1 MNQCYNKGDNY
12 QKGNIRE
19 RRSMNSK
26 KPNNIII
33 VMMIVSIVV
42 FTISFILLMI
52 GDYLE
57 QTFNVIGIRIAT
69 LFVAFSS
76 FCSSTLFSL
85 LILLHNK
92 TVSKIND
99 DNNQRAELFRELQF
113 ASTNYS
119 IIEFMDRMLIY
130 DESERYINRFLKRR
144 TMDYHMIEA
153 NIPEED
159 VYNNPLKYSFIS
171 IRIPF
176 RVLEGKMVSSI
187 TFTKLKFEREDQI
200 YEFYSGSGLEE
211 SKVFILY
218 NEQTK
223 RNNVIINLITPI
235 DSSFFNKKEVNIFS
249 KIKIYITITSLL
261 GVEVRGISELYFTNP
276 EQIEGDG
283 TNTYRIN
290 SSNFGLLAMP
300 IVTKKYPENGKSG

>member
-1 MNQCYNKGDNY
+1 
-12 QKGNIRE
+12 
-19 RRSMNSK
+19 
-26 KPNNIII
+26 
-33 VMMIVSIVV
+33 MMIVSIVV

-235 DSSFFNKKEVNIFS
+235 GSSFFNKKEVNIFS

>member
-1 MNQCYNKGDNY
+1 
-12 QKGNIRE
+12 
-19 RRSMNSK
+19 MNSK

-33 VMMIVSIVV
+33 VMMILSIVV

-57 QTFNVIGIRIAT
+57 QTFNVIGIRVAT

-130 DESERYINRFLKRR
+130 DESQRYIDRFLKRR
-144 TMDYHMIEA
+144 TMDYHMMEA
-153 NIPEED
+153 NISEED

-235 DSSFFNKKEVNIFS
+235 GSSFFNKKDVNIFS
-249 KIKIYITITSLL
+249 KIKIYINITSLL

-300 IVTKKYPENGKSG
+300 IVTKKHPENGKSG

>member
-1 MNQCYNKGDNY
+1 
-12 QKGNIRE
+12 
-19 RRSMNSK
+19 MNSK

-33 VMMIVSIVV
+33 VMMILSIVV
-42 FTISFILLMI
+42 FTISFILLII

-57 QTFNVIGIRIAT
+57 QTFNVIGIRVAT

-130 DESERYINRFLKRR
+130 DESQRYIDRFLKRR
-144 TMDYHMIEA
+144 TMDYHMMEA

-159 VYNNPLKYSFIS
+159 IYNNPLKYSFIS

-176 RVLEGKMVSSI
+176 RVVEGKMVSSI

-235 DSSFFNKKEVNIFS
+235 GSSFFNKKDVNIFS
-249 KIKIYITITSLL
+249 KIKIYINITSLL

-300 IVTKKYPENGKSG
+300 IVTKKYPENGKSS

>member
-1 MNQCYNKGDNY
+1 
-12 QKGNIRE
+12 
-19 RRSMNSK
+19 MNSK

-235 DSSFFNKKEVNIFS
+235 GSSFFNKKEVNIFS